1 MHGAEPAVFIYLLC
15 CVYSFFVL
23 FFLIFFFVYFFC
35 FVLFFL
41 FVHCTFVGSCAVVNV
56 R

>member
-23 FFLIFFFVYFFC
+23 FLVC
-35 FVLFFL
+35 FVFVFL